1 MDMWNKLFKSKSKQ
15 NQKKGSKLSDVVKN
29 LTCKRV
35 PKDKDNVV
43 DNKTKLEFLVG
54 GACRFLISLSIS
66 NFQNDLCVKPTR

>member
-15 NQKKGSKLSDVVKN
+15 NHKKSSKLSDVVKN

-35 PKDKDNVV
+35 PKDRENV

-54 GACRFLISLSIS
+54 DACRFFVSLYT
-66 NFQNDLCVKPTR
+66 N

>member
-15 NQKKGSKLSDVVKN
+15 SHKKGNKLSDVVKN

-35 PKDKDNVV
+35 PKDRENV

-54 GACRFLISLSIS
+54 GACRFFSSSKLNTHI
-66 NFQNDLCVKPTR
+66 DL